1 MSIRVLLLSLLLFLF
16 VQTAIAA
23 SVNINT
29 ADAAALAT
37 LDGVGD
43 AKAEAIIAYRN
54 ANGPFKTVEELAN
67 VKGIGEKLIEL
78 NRGKIS
84 VGTAAK

>member
-29 ADAAALAT
+29 ADATALAT

-54 ANGPFKTVEELAN
+54 ANGPFKSVEELAN
-67 VKGIGEKLIEL
+67 VKGIGKKLIEL

-84 VGTAAK
+84 VGTTAK